1 MYSGGRKGGFGTFLG
16 ITLVF
21 KRWNSRKSRQIIY
34 H

>member
-1 MYSGGRKGGFGTFLG
+1 MSSGGRKGGFSKFLG

-21 KRWNSRKSRQIIY
+21 KRWNSGKSRQIIY